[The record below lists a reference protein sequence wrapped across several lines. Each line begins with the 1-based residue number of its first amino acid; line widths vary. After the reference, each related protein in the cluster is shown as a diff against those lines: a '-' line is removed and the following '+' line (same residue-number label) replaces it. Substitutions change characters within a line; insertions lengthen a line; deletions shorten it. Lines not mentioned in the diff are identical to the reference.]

1 MYKLTRPDGFDFYSG
16 TVNYRENVGKII
28 RVTDFDPGPNVC
40 GKGMHASR
48 NPNDCFV
55 GARIPCAAFE
65 VDGIQRIAGDKQKSR
80 YQAMKVLEEIIDL
93 DKLFGWNYSEA
104 INPIHPF
111 KIKCPKITDKHIKL
125 LKQWDS
131 VGGSVRDSVGGSV
144 RDSVGAYIGSLFPNI
159 KKWEYINHKKGIY
172 PFQPAVD
179 LWRMGL
185 VPSFDG
191 KIWRLHGGLNGEIIY
206 TN

>member
-131 VGGSVRDSVGGSV
+131 VGGSVRDSVG
-144 RDSVGAYIGSLFPNI
+144 AYIGSLFPNI